1 MFDRASGARLETA
14 ERFVLSLP
22 ALFPGALAECDLAL
36 QQRTAI
42 LALVMRFDAARF
54 DAAARQRLDFWC
66 ARAGVRATA
75 LDALGDAQREVFLG
89 NVARCEPKLLAVP
102 AARLADELAPLFA
115 AAGAPEGRCRAVPE
129 RPTLAIDAGGPGF
142 TGVRF
147 DASARTLFV
156 PGVLA
161 PPAGDALVLALRLPG
176 GDRPVELPARV
187 TGGGDGARPAAAGFT
202 LALDCAEEVAERLEH
217 LACPQPARASA
228 EQRAHPR
235 YAVKASVLVASCDE
249 PIVAVPR
256 SSADAGAAFI
266 EYATDQELAADFV
279 DNLSQGGAFVR
290 TAHPA
295 PVGSRVNL
303 TMRLPCGDELTAPA
317 VVAMTSDKGM
327 GVRFELDERGQ
338 ARLAAAIARIS
349 ARPRRALVVDD
360 DALVCRM
367 LQEAL
372 RGRGFEVLTARD
384 GAAGLSL
391 LADELLALDLLV
403 TDVKMPH
410 MDGET
415 LVRTIRR
422 AGGESELAIVV
433 VTGAM
438 QPGLEQ
444 RLERDGADA
453 VLDKALGPDLI
464 AQAAD
469 AVLERKRLALQ
480 ELTRADRAR
489 RGVSPVVQNRT
500 TGAPL
505 ASRER

>member
-1 MFDRASGARLETA
+1 MEPTPSLAAYAAVFDRACGARLETA

-22 ALFPGALAECDLAL
+22 ALFPGALAECDVAL

-42 LALVMRFDAARF
+42 VAVVMRFAAARF

-75 LDALGDAQREVFLG
+75 LDTLGDAQRDVFLG
-89 NVARCEPKLLAVP
+89 NVARCDPKLLAVP

-129 RPTLAIDAGGPGF
+129 RPTLAMDAGGPGF

-147 DASARTLFV
+147 DASSRTLFV

-161 PPAGDALVLALRLPG
+161 PPAGDALVLALHFPG

-187 TGGGDGARPAAAGFT
+187 TPGADAALPAAGFT
-202 LALDCAEEVAERLEH
+202 LALDCAEDVAERLEQ
-217 LACPQPARASA
+217 LARPQPARARA
-228 EQRAHPR
+228 KQRAHPR
-235 YAVKASVLVASCDE
+235 YAVKAAVVIAPCE
-249 PIVAVPR
+249 APTVAVSRPA
-256 SSADAGAAFI
+256 ADAGAAFI

-290 TAHPA
+290 TARPA

-317 VVAMTSDKGM
+317 VVAMASDKGM

-422 AGGESELAIVV
+422 AGGESDLAIVV

-438 QPGLEQ
+438 EPGLEP

-469 AVLERKRLALQ
+469 AALERKRL
-480 ELTRADRAR
+480 
-489 RGVSPVVQNRT
+489 
-500 TGAPL
+500 
-505 ASRER
+505 SRSRS